1 MNGIFQSDVKIELG
15 QNFIN
20 YATAVNG
27 DRAIP
32 DARTGLKPV
41 HQRIMFIMEDEGV
54 SSSKPHKKC
63 AKVVGS
69 VMGRVHPHGDSSI
82 YEAMVRLAQP
92 WVMRYPLIDWH
103 GNYGN
108 QGGDG
113 AAASRYTES
122 RLAKI
127 AEDGL
132 LANLKKKNVDWRP
145 NYSEDEEEPV
155 TLPAIF
161 PNLLC
166 NPNQGIGVAMA
177 CNWLPHNLTEVGKLI
192 ARYMENGELNFENMA
207 PDFPTGGII
216 INGKDLKQIYTT
228 GKGKV
233 VIRGKY
239 EIETRAKKTLIVF
252 TEIPYTVKTED
263 LLDQIN
269 EACTKELIAGVDEVR
284 NESNKK
290 GLRIVFEL
298 SKDASEGQVLKQI
311 FKETDLQKSLSA
323 NQVALVDKTPVQLNW
338 KECIDIYI
346 KHNIDVITRE
356 ARFDELK
363 ALARLEIVNGLLRAL
378 EDIDNIIA
386 LIKASKSAAAAR
398 ENLMAKYGFSD
409 NQAKAIVDM
418 KLGKLAGLERIELQ
432 NEQAE
437 LSNLIEEL
445 DWLINHED
453 AQKTKVLERLT
464 TFFTKY
470 GDKRKTE
477 VTHVEIK
484 PEEKE
489 IAEVIPEDVV
499 VMISQ
504 NGLIK
509 KIPAGL
515 IKVQRKGGKG
525 VKSADDAIMEAI
537 STNTIDT
544 LMLFSNFGK
553 LYKIVVDNIPNGT
566 NISKGVPISTLVNLN
581 NGEKIM
587 AATSLYRSSKAQ
599 YAIFVTS
606 QGMFKKTY
614 LEEYMSGRNS
624 KTGIAALK
632 LKENDEVVD
641 ITFLNEEDIIL
652 ITEKGMSIRFETSSI
667 APIGRIAMGVKG
679 IKLNEDDCVIAAL
692 PIHKETD
699 SVAVFASN
707 GVGKKTSLNEFPLQA
722 RGGKGTYVYKPTD
735 STGELIGAEM
745 VSDEDNILIIGNYST
760 ICISAKDIPLI
771 GKAGVGNVLIKNNRI
786 NSIVKI

>member
-1 MNGIFQSDVKIELG
+1 MNEIFQSDVKVELG

-32 DARTGLKPV
+32 ESKTGLKPV
-41 HQRIMFIMEDEGV
+41 HQRILFIMEDEKV

-69 VMGRVHPHGDSSI
+69 VMGRVHPHGDTAI

-132 LANLKKKNVDWRP
+132 LINLKKKNVDWKL
-145 NYSEDEEEPV
+145 NYSEDEYEPV
-155 TLPAIF
+155 VLPAIF

-177 CNWLPHNLTEVGKLI
+177 CHWLPHNLTEVGNLI
-192 ARYMENGELNFENMA
+192 VKYMKEGVLDFENMA

-216 INGKDLKQIYTT
+216 INGKELKQIYAT

-252 TEIPYTVKTED
+252 TEIPYSVKTED

-269 EACTKELIAGVDEVR
+269 EACTKELITGVEEVR
-284 NESNKK
+284 DESNKK

-298 SKDASEGQVLKQI
+298 TKDASEGQVLKQI

-323 NQVALVDKTPVQLNW
+323 NQVALVDKTPTLLNW

-346 KHNIDVITRE
+346 KHNIDVVTRE
-356 ARFDELK
+356 AEYDLKK
-363 ALARLEIVNGLLRAL
+363 ALARLEIVNGLLKAL

-386 LIKASKSAAAAR
+386 LIKSSKSAAAAKD
-398 ENLMAKYGFSD
+398 NLIQKYGFTD

-432 NEQAE
+432 NEKAE
-437 LSNLIEEL
+437 LDNLVEEL
-445 DWLINHED
+445 NALINSEEK
-453 AQKTKVLERLT
+453 QKETVLNRLIA
-464 TFFTKY
+464 FVNKH
-470 GDKRKTE
+470 GDKRRTE
-477 VTHVEIK
+477 VTHINIK

-499 VMISQ
+499 VMVSQ

-509 KIPAGL
+509 KIPAGQ

-525 VKSADDAIMEAI
+525 VKNADDAVMEAI

-553 LYKIVVDNIPNGT
+553 LYKIIVDNIPNGT
-566 NISKGVPISTLVNLN
+566 TASKGTPISTLVNLED
-581 NGEKIM
+581 GEKIM

-606 QGMFKKTY
+606 QGMFKKTN
-614 LEEYMSGRNS
+614 LQEYMTGRSS
-624 KTGIAALK
+624 KTGVAALK
-632 LKENDEVVD
+632 LKENDKVVD
-641 ITFLNEEDIIL
+641 ITFLNEEDIVL
-652 ITEKGMSIRFETSSI
+652 ITKNGMSIKFATKDI
-667 APIGRIAMGVKG
+667 TPIGRVAIGVKG
-679 IKLNEDDCVIAAL
+679 INLNDGDNVVAAL
-692 PIHKETD
+692 PVHKETD
-699 SVAVFASN
+699 AIAIFTAN
-707 GVGKKTSLNEFPLQA
+707 GIGKKTNLNEFPIQG
-722 RGGKGTYVYKPTD
+722 RGGKGTCVYKPTD
-735 STGELIGAEM
+735 STGEVIGSAM
-745 VSDEDNILIIGNYST
+745 ISDEDNIMIIGNYSS
-760 ICISAKDIPLI
+760 ICISATDIPLI
-771 GKAGVGNVLIKNNRI
+771 GKTGIGNVLLKNNKVV
-786 NSIVKI
+786 SVVKI

>member
-1 MNGIFQSDVKIELG
+1 MNEIFQSDVKIELG

-20 YATAVNG
+20 YQAAVNG

-32 DARTGLKPV
+32 DALTGLKPV
-41 HQRIMFIMEDEGV
+41 ARRIMFIMDDEGI

-132 LANLKKKNVDWRP
+132 LYNLKKKNVDWRP

-177 CNWLPHNLTEVGKLI
+177 CNWLPHNLTEVGNLI
-192 ARYMENGELNFENMA
+192 AKYIDEGELDFEGMA

-216 INGKDLKQIYTT
+216 INGKELKQIYAT

-269 EACTKELIAGVDEVR
+269 EACTKDLITGVDEVR
-284 NESNKK
+284 DESNKK

-323 NQVALVDKTPVQLNW
+323 NQVALVNKAPVQLNW

-346 KHNIDVITRE
+346 KHNIDIITRE
-356 ARFDELK
+356 AKFDMNK
-363 ALARLEIVNGLLRAL
+363 ALARLEIVNGLLKAL

-386 LIKASKSAAAAR
+386 LIKASKSAVAAR
-398 ENLMAKYGFSD
+398 ENLIVRYGFSE

-432 NEQAE
+432 NEKAE
-437 LSNLIEEL
+437 LDSLIDEL
-445 DWLINHED
+445 DALINSEQK
-453 AQKTKVLERLT
+453 QKTKVLNRLVL
-464 TFFTKY
+464 FYTKF
-470 GDKRKTE
+470 GDKRRTQ
-477 VTHVEIK
+477 VTHIEIK

-489 IAEVIPEDVV
+489 IAEVVPEDVV
-499 VMISQ
+499 VMVSQ

-525 VKSADDAIMEAI
+525 VKSADDAVMAAI

-566 NISKGVPISTLVNLN
+566 NVSKGVPISTLVNLD

-587 AATSLYRSSKAQ
+587 AATSLYRSSQAQ

-614 LEEYMSGRNS
+614 LEEYMSGRSS

-632 LKENDEVVD
+632 LKEGDEVVD
-641 ITFLNEEDIIL
+641 ITFLNEEDVIL
-652 ITEKGMSIRFETSSI
+652 ITKNGMSIRFETYSI
-667 APIGRIAMGVKG
+667 APVGRIAMGVKG
-679 IKLNEDDCVIAAL
+679 IKLNEGDSVITAL

-699 SVAVFASN
+699 TVAVFASN
-707 GVGKKTSLNEFPLQA
+707 GMGKKTSLSEFPAQA

-735 STGELIGAEM
+735 TTGELVGAAM
-745 VSDEDNILIIGNYST
+745 LSDEDNVLIVGNYST
-760 ICISAKDIPLI
+760 ICISAKDVPLI
-771 GKAGVGNVLIKNNRI
+771 GKAGVGNILIKNNRVM
-786 NSIVKI
+786 SVVKL

>member
-1 MNGIFQSDVKIELG
+1 MNEIFQSDVKVELG

-32 DARTGLKPV
+32 ESKTGLKPV
-41 HQRIMFIMEDEGV
+41 HQRILFIMEDEKV

-69 VMGRVHPHGDSSI
+69 VMGRVHPHGDTAI

-92 WVMRYPLIDWH
+92 WIMRYPLIDWH

-132 LANLKKKNVDWRP
+132 LINLKKKNVDWKL
-145 NYSEDEEEPV
+145 NYSEDEYEPV
-155 TLPAIF
+155 VLPAIF

-177 CNWLPHNLTEVGKLI
+177 CHWLPHNLTEVGNLI
-192 ARYMENGELNFENMA
+192 VKYMKEGVLDFENMA

-216 INGKDLKQIYTT
+216 INGKELKQIYAT

-252 TEIPYTVKTED
+252 TEIPYSVKTED

-269 EACTKELIAGVDEVR
+269 EACTKELITGVEEVR
-284 NESNKK
+284 DESNKK

-298 SKDASEGQVLKQI
+298 TKDASEGQVLKQI

-323 NQVALVDKTPVQLNW
+323 NQVALVDKTPTLLNW

-346 KHNIDVITRE
+346 KHNIDVVTRE
-356 ARFDELK
+356 AEYDLKK
-363 ALARLEIVNGLLRAL
+363 ALARLEIVNGLLKAL

-386 LIKASKSAAAAR
+386 LIKSSKSAAAAKD
-398 ENLMAKYGFSD
+398 NLIAKYNFTD

-432 NEQAE
+432 NEKAE
-437 LSNLIEEL
+437 LDKLVEEL
-445 DWLINHED
+445 DTLINSEEK
-453 AQKTKVLERLT
+453 QKETVLNRLIA
-464 TFFTKY
+464 FVNKH
-470 GDKRKTE
+470 GDKRRTE
-477 VTHVEIK
+477 VTHINIK

-499 VMISQ
+499 VMVSQ

-509 KIPAGL
+509 KIPAGQ

-525 VKSADDAIMEAI
+525 VKNADDAVMEAI

-553 LYKIVVDNIPNGT
+553 LYKIIVDNIPNGT
-566 NISKGVPISTLVNLN
+566 TASKGTPISTLVNLED
-581 NGEKIM
+581 GEKIM

-606 QGMFKKTY
+606 QGMFKKTN
-614 LEEYMSGRNS
+614 LQEYMTGRSS
-624 KTGIAALK
+624 KTGVAALK
-632 LKENDEVVD
+632 LKENDKVVD
-641 ITFLNEEDIIL
+641 ITFLNEEDIVL
-652 ITEKGMSIRFETSSI
+652 ITKNGMSIKFATKDI
-667 APIGRIAMGVKG
+667 TPIGRVAIGVKG
-679 IKLNEDDCVIAAL
+679 INLNDGDNVVAAL
-692 PIHKETD
+692 PVHKETD
-699 SVAVFASN
+699 AIAIFTAN
-707 GVGKKTSLNEFPLQA
+707 GIGKKTNLNEFPIQG
-722 RGGKGTYVYKPTD
+722 RGGKGTCVYKPTD
-735 STGELIGAEM
+735 STGEVIGSAM
-745 VSDEDNILIIGNYST
+745 ISDEDNIMIIGNYSS
-760 ICISAKDIPLI
+760 ICISATDIPLI
-771 GKAGVGNVLIKNNRI
+771 GKTGIGNVLLKNNKVV
-786 NSIVKI
+786 SVVKI